1 MYINNPFGDDIA
13 ELQEKNAPTRVG
25 QRIREVREDHAPAM
39 SQGDLGTAVGLNANR
54 IQQYENGIRKPKM
67 ALLKQIAA
75 ALGVE
80 TAALADPDTTTYIG
94 MMYALFEMERLFG
107 LQLKEENGKI
117 YLYFQYDGQPGQ
129 TLSGVNQVNANL
141 RAWINRQ
148 QERDSAL
155 EIAASPTEKDK
166 INHEYRLW
174 EWNFPKPLADE
185 TEKELKKSESS
196 SRWMNY
202 RKSLMKWKKNNSGF
216 SM

>member
-25 QRIREVREDHAPAM
+25 QRIRKVREDHVPAM

-107 LQLKEENGKI
+107 LKLKEENGKI

-129 TLSGVNQVNANL
+129 TLSGINQVNANL

-174 EWNFPKPLADE
+174 EWNFPKSLADE
-185 TEKELKKSESS
+185 TEKELKKKRIQKQMEELQGKLKELDN
-196 SRWMNY
+196 M
-202 RKSLMKWKKNNSGF
+202 
-216 SM
+216 